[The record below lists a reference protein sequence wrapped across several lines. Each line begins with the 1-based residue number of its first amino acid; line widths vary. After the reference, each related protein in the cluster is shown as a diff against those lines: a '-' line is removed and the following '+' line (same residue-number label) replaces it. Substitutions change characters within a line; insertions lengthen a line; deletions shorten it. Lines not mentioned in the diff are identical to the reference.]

1 MAIKM
6 HSKTATEKNM
16 RLGIDLG
23 SSTAKIVVLSENN
36 IMQYKRYQRHNGRI
50 KEMVQEML
58 GKLHDLYPSTKFHV
72 QMTGSAGMGLARRID
87 VPFVQEVVA
96 LTEAIRTLHPDAATF
111 IELGGE
117 DAKIVLFH
125 PNQAPEMKMNGS
137 CAGGTGSFIDQ
148 MATLLHVDMP
158 TLNEMAHNATK
169 KLYIASRCGV
179 FAKTDVQALLNK
191 GESKEDIAR
200 AVFLAVANQTMTT
213 LLAGAEI
220 RQKILFAGGPLTFL
234 PELRRAFI
242 QTLQRPE
249 SDFVLPDNSEVL
261 VAVGA
266 AIKAGR
272 DGREMTITQ
281 LLNALQNEKKG
292 LQTIR
297 TLEPLFK
304 SKQEHIKFKHR
315 HNELNIP
322 RLADA
327 EIKNVREMYLGIDAG
342 STTTKLILIDEKNR
356 IIDQYYSNNF
366 GSPLQVAL
374 KGLQK
379 FKRHLTNGRLK
390 AAFAT
395 GYGEEFICVALNL
408 DGGIVETMAHFT
420 AGSLFNKE
428 LSYIVDVGG
437 QDIKSIKVENGVVT
451 DIKLN
456 EACSSGTGSFIQT
469 FADSL
474 NLTLDEFVQQALYA
488 EHPVDLGTRCSVF
501 MNSKVKEALKDGISV
516 SDIAAGLAFSV
527 VKNALYKVIQIKST
541 DELGNAIFVQGGTFK
556 NDAVLRAFELLTG
569 KQVFRLNISE
579 YMGSFGAALYAK
591 YYFKQHP
598 GVKTRFKIDV
608 MERTDVTK
616 KTFACKGCGNHC
628 SVTRFTFSNN
638 NKFYT
643 GNRCERFF
651 SNKSS
656 GQRIEMN
663 FFRDKEDI
671 IFNAEQHYLDASALP
686 ENDAKMPVIGIPR
699 ILSVYEHYPFFY
711 SFFRKLGFKVV
722 LSDNT
727 NKEMYYRG
735 LRSVAADNLCL
746 PAKVANGHIFDLMD
760 KKVDR
765 IFIPSIVFERKEAD
779 DSKNSY
785 NCPIVTGYGEV
796 LKRTI
801 KTDIP
806 IDSFPMSFQ
815 FMAGFKANIAG
826 YLQEYGVSKR
836 EISRAVDFSLAAEQ
850 KSVDLQRKLAAQII
864 AKARAEDKPLIIIL
878 GRPYHLDPM
887 VNNGIMDMVS
897 DLGAYAISE
906 NAIPDL
912 YNENLDG
919 VLPLTQWSYHNRLY
933 LAAKWIVKQNY
944 DQIAGIQL
952 NSFGCGPDAV
962 VTDEVKTI
970 LESGGKIYASIKIDE
985 MSNLGAAKIRIRSV
999 LEALNQ
1005 NKHFALKKRRYSK
1018 HYSKNDRKKTIIVP
1032 YLARGYSEL
1041 LEPVVW
1047 HLGYKIETLHEQ
1059 SAEAVEEGLRF
1070 VNNDMCYPAVVV
1082 IGDLLKALRSGKY
1095 DPDET
1100 VVALTLTNGQC
1111 RASNYVPLLK
1121 KALVDAG
1128 FLNTP
1133 VVSLSSDSFAEGF
1146 VFNPIKFLK
1155 YSVIVFAAFDA
1166 IMRMKLR
1173 TKPYE
1178 LNTGE
1183 TMRLV
1188 DRLTKE
1194 FREQLYREPP
1204 DKRSLV
1210 QFMHRAVNAF
1220 NAIPVRHV
1228 EYARRIGVVGEIYV
1242 KSNCFSNNYLVDWL
1256 EERGYEA
1263 VLPSYLKF
1271 FEYGFY
1277 SQVYN
1282 LKNKISFAP
1291 GKIATRTITHL
1302 TIHHYR
1308 KIVEKELVRF
1318 VRYIPETPIDEALR
1332 EKDNPLPLSLQF
1344 GEGWLLPL
1352 EIVEMVKEG
1361 VKDVISVQPF
1371 GCISNHIVAKG
1382 IYRQLKDEYGV
1393 NMLLLDYESG
1403 TSEVNNSNRLEL
1415 FLSKN

>member
-1 MAIKM
+1 M
-6 HSKTATEKNM
+6 HSKTATKKNM

-23 SSTAKIVVLSENN
+23 SSTAKLVVLSDENTV
-36 IMQYKRYQRHNGRI
+36 QFKRYQRHNGRI
-50 KEMVQEML
+50 KEMVQDML
-58 GKLHDLYPSTKFHV
+58 KELHELYPSDQFHV

-96 LTEAIRTLHPDAATF
+96 LTQAIRTLHSDVSTF

-148 MATLLHVDMP
+148 MATLLNVDLA
-158 TLNEMAHNATK
+158 TLNEMAHNASK

-220 RQKILFAGGPLTFL
+220 RPKILFAGGPLTFL

-242 QTLQRPE
+242 ETLQQAE
-249 SDFVLPDNSEVL
+249 NNFVLPDNSEVL

-266 AIKAGR
+266 AIKAEH
-272 DGREMTITQ
+272 DGKEMTIDQ
-281 LLNALQNEKKG
+281 MLDALDNEKKG
-292 LQTIR
+292 VQTIR

-304 SKQEHIKFKHR
+304 SNEEYVEFKHR
-315 HNELNIP
+315 HDELNIP
-322 RLADA
+322 KLSDA

-356 IIDQYYSNNF
+356 IIDQYYTNNF
-366 GSPLQVAL
+366 GTPLEAAI
-374 KGLQK
+374 KGLHK
-379 FKRHLTNGRLK
+379 FKKHFADGRLK

-395 GYGEEFICVALNL
+395 GYGEEFVRVALNL

-420 AGSLFNKE
+420 AGSLFNKN

-437 QDIKSIKVENGVVT
+437 QDIKSIKIENSIVT

-469 FADSL
+469 FADNL
-474 NLTLDEFVQQALYA
+474 GLTLDAFVQQALYA

-501 MNSKVKEALKDGISV
+501 MNSKVKEALKDGLPV

-541 DELGNAIFVQGGTFK
+541 DELGDTVFVQGGTFK

-569 KQVFRLNISE
+569 KQVYRLNISE
-579 YMGSFGAALYAK
+579 MMGAFGAALYAK
-591 YYFKQHP
+591 NFYAQHR
-598 GVKTRFKIDV
+598 GYETHFQADELENISF
-608 MERTDVTK
+608 EK
-616 KTFACKGCGNHC
+616 KTFTCKGCGNHC
-628 SVTRFTFSNN
+628 NVTRFTFANN
-638 NKFYT
+638 NRFYT
-643 GNRCERFF
+643 GNRCERYF
-651 SNKSS
+651 SNKS
-656 GQRIEMN
+656 GEERITEN
-663 FFRDKEDI
+663 FFREKENILFDTK
-671 IFNAEQHYLDASALP
+671 HYLDESDLP
-686 ENDAKMPVIGIPR
+686 AIAAEMPVIGIPR
-699 ILSVYEHYPFFY
+699 ILAVYEHYPFFY
-711 SFFRKLGFKVV
+711 SFFRRLGFKVV

-727 NKEMYYRG
+727 NKNMYYRG
-735 LRSVAADNLCL
+735 LRTIAADNLCL
-746 PAKVANGHIFDLMD
+746 PAKVANGHIFNLMD
-760 KKVDR
+760 KGVDR
-765 IFIPSIVFERKEAD
+765 IFIPSIVFERMETD

-801 KTDIP
+801 KTEVP

-815 FMAGFKANIAG
+815 YMSGFKANIAG
-826 YLQEYGVSKR
+826 YLQEFGVNKR
-836 EISRAVDFSLAAEQ
+836 DISRAVDFALKAEEKTVNLQQELAG
-850 KSVDLQRKLAAQII
+850 DII
-864 AKARAEDKPLIIIL
+864 AKAKAEDKPLIIIL
-878 GRPYHLDPM
+878 GRPYHLDHM
-887 VNNGIMDMVS
+887 VNNGIMDLVYE
-897 DLGAYAISE
+897 LGAYAISE

-912 YNENLDG
+912 YKENLDG

-933 LAAKWIVKQNY
+933 LAAKWIIKQDY
-944 DQIAGIQL
+944 DKIAGIQL

-970 LESGGKIYASIKIDE
+970 IESGGKIYASIKIDE

-1005 NKHFALKKRRYSK
+1005 NKHFALKKRHYSKRYSK
-1018 HYSKNDRKKTIIVP
+1018 SDRKKTIIVP
-1032 YLARGYSEL
+1032 YLSRGYSEL

-1059 SAEAVEEGLRF
+1059 SDEAVEEGLRF

-1095 DPDET
+1095 DPNET
-1100 VVALTLTNGQC
+1100 VVALTQTNGQC

-1155 YSVIVFAAFDA
+1155 YSVIVFAMNDA

-1178 LNTGE
+1178 RHKGE
-1183 TMRLV
+1183 TMQLVKRLHAELRE
-1188 DRLTKE
+1188 RLYK
-1194 FREQLYREPP
+1194 EPP
-1204 DKRSLV
+1204 SKKIITE
-1210 QFMHRAVNAF
+1210 FMRYAVNEF
-1220 NAIPVRHV
+1220 NAIAVRRPD
-1228 EYARRIGVVGEIYV
+1228 YARRIGVVGEIYV

-1271 FEYGFY
+1271 FEYGYY

-1282 LKNKISFAP
+1282 LKNKISFTP
-1291 GKIATRTITHL
+1291 GKIATRATTHL
-1302 TIHHYR
+1302 TINHYR
-1308 KIVEKELVRF
+1308 KIVEKELRQF
-1318 VRYIPETPIDEALR
+1318 DRYLPETRIDEALQG
-1332 EKDNPLPLSLQF
+1332 EDNPLPHSLQF

-1352 EIVEMVKEG
+1352 EIVEMAKEG

-1382 IYRQLKDEYGV
+1382 MYRQLKEEYGV

-1403 TSEVNNSNRLEL
+1403 SSEANNANRLEL
-1415 FLSKN
+1415 FLSEN